1 MAEED
6 RDRLRGAAREW
17 LDDARRITHDIPQV
31 GAALL
36 KAEEGRRLNVRAVR
50 TPHVEPGLR
59 QGMEALEHAA
69 VSIRGL
75 MRTVND
81 TADGSWLAEES
92 APTVLLDLART
103 FRELAS
109 AIDAFGELVRNEAD
123 VQVGLSQGDIA
134 RLQEA

>member
-1 MAEED
+1 MRWRRKTATD
-6 RDRLRGAAREW
+6 CRGAAREW

-81 TADGSWLAEES
+81 TADGNWLAEES
-92 APTVLLDLART
+92 APAVLARPGQDLP
-103 FRELAS
+103 RA
-109 AIDAFGELVRNEAD
+109 GGWHRCVR
-123 VQVGLSQGDIA
+123 
-134 RLQEA
+134 